1 MKSFHLQECV
11 FLLTP
16 GHGHYSQKWLLTSF
30 RRRNAFICVNVC
42 VKKDTRNDITFIQ

>member
-42 VKKDTRNDITFIQ
+42 EEGH